1 MLQSNNRIQTISG
14 FSAVLFVQNA
24 SQVKF
29 FFCFQAS
36 QEFQARRHGKKATE

>member
-29 FFCFQAS
+29 FCFQAS